1 MDRGVW
7 WATVHG
13 FAELETAECTH
24 THTREKGRSESGE
37 QPVVSAKTLES
48 NGFGL

>member
-1 MDRGVW
+1 MH
-7 WATVHG
+7 TH
-13 FAELETAECTH
+13 TH

-48 NGFGL
+48 DGFGL